1 METAA
6 AEGGKFGEAI
16 KELMS
21 TGIFSAKEF
30 QRVMTN
36 ALNGPDVLKMPS
48 EVQKKLGAV
57 VATLFAQIKA
67 PVGAAKEAGS
77 GGASGT
83 LAAQTEAK
91 APKIEGDRLAKIG
104 LFIGNGGPALDYARR
119 TAVAVEKI
127 AAQKYTGGHPYMT
140 EQEAVFAI

>member
-1 METAA
+1 MMQQSFSKAQLSVKKLMDYAEKGYKSGQIFKADPALVKARDDLAKNLQAQIKTAGSGAETAA
-6 AEGGKFGEAI
+6 GGAGAG
-16 KELMS
+16 
-21 TGIFSAKEF
+21 T
-30 QRVMTN
+30 
-36 ALNGPDVLKMPS
+36 
-48 EVQKKLGAV
+48 LGA
-57 VATLFAQIKA
+57 
-67 PVGAAKEAGS
+67 
-77 GGASGT
+77 
-83 LAAQTEAK
+83 EAK